1 MLEKL
6 LSLLRRPHY
15 QSEATDLIVQ
25 LRRSRPQLEE
35 RQRAGRALLWDKDI
49 DRDLVAGNRAAK
61 VAQKAYVYQ
70 TNVVKQPGT

>member
-6 LSLLRRPHY
+6 LALLRRPHY
-15 QSEATDLIVQ
+15 QSEATELIAQ

-61 VAQKAYVYQ
+61 VPQKAYVYQ